1 MQWYAGYLIE
11 LGLPRDG
18 FSCRATTQD
27 LEGVEGGFRIQ
38 VMAHLKKEL
47 SLSLSG
53 ARINWAVDDSVDLSS
68 FRTMDFKRFA
78 HPVSDPWI
86 AMP

>member
-1 MQWYAGYLIE
+1 MQWYAGLFNRT
-11 LGLPRDG
+11 GLPRDG
-18 FSCRATTQD
+18 FSCPGTTQD

-38 VMAHLKKEL
+38 VHGASEKEL

-53 ARINWAVDDSVDLSS
+53 ARINWAVDDSVDL
-68 FRTMDFKRFA
+68 FRSERWTSNGFA